1 MKTSWTRTRE
11 RLTIIWTSW
20 TQISRKRRWSFR
32 VYRRISPKRLLSRK
46 QRVESKSRSEELL
59 WSVIVCW
66 MISLNGS
73 CQVQFIEFVGVH
85 AAGWGLSP
93 WNGPQF
99 SSSVQ
104 SVKDVFN
111 DRLHIEHGV
120 FTPEIV
126 SFYLHWWV
134 LHCYVERN
142 EKIKRRKENRP
153 FQPMDLIIPFPTS
166 RSLLN
171 QSRSVRYGFFSGF

>member
-1 MKTSWTRTRE
+1 MTDILKGKPVVDS
-11 RLTIIWTSW
+11 LN
-20 TQISRKRRWSFR
+20 
-32 VYRRISPKRLLSRK
+32 LHL
-46 QRVESKSRSEELL
+46 KSRSEELL

-104 SVKDVFN
+104 SVKDVIN

-166 RSLLN
+166 RSMLN